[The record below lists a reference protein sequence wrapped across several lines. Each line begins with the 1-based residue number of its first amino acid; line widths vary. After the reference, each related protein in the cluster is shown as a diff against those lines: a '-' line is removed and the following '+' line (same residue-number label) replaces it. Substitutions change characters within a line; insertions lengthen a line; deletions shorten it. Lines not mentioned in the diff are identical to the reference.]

1 MTLLFSSLSR
11 PSLDVHNDGAVNI
24 TASTV
29 RLGITVMRIQKM
41 PWKMNWRLLIANAFA
56 VCATMPAFPPH
67 LGAQNLNPTNVINL
81 RCDGTARVS
90 KGGHGGWPEQVERI
104 SIGFAIDQS
113 SGKATISGLPLVSR
127 LYDTSP
133 VVFEVT
139 ENTFSWFRKVREGSK
154 EFTSSIEIDRYS
166 TTMEAGD
173 FVMDSEPGKEYIW
186 SKSVRAACKRF
197 VDRAF

>member
-1 MTLLFSSLSR
+1 
-11 PSLDVHNDGAVNI
+11 
-24 TASTV
+24 
-29 RLGITVMRIQKM
+29 
-41 PWKMNWRLLIANAFA
+41 MNRRQLIANAFA
-56 VCATMPAFPPH
+56 ICAAIPSFPSH
-67 LGAQNLNPTNVINL
+67 TAAQDLNQTGIVNL

-90 KGGHGGWPEQVERI
+90 KGGHSGWPEQVERI

-113 SGKATISGLPLVSR
+113 SGNATISGLPLVSR

-133 VVFEVT
+133 VVFKVT

-166 TTMEAGD
+166 ATMEAGD
-173 FVMDSEPGKEYIW
+173 IVMDGEPGKEYIW
-186 SKSVRAACKRF
+186 SKSVRASCKRF